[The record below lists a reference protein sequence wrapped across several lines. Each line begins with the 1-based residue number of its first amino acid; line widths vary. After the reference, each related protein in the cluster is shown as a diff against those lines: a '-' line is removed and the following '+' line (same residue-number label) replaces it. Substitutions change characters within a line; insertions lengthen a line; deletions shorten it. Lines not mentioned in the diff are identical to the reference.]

1 MIVKNQKKHRS
12 TETGKVWKEHLKQQL
27 NTKCRHDENILQSIP
42 IMTPGI
48 KALTEELII
57 AKEVVRKAISS
68 DLITLELLKT
78 GGDLI
83 VSTLQ
88 LMFLELLNE
97 EKTPTLF
104 SKILIKPV

>member
-1 MIVKNQKKHRS
+1 
-12 TETGKVWKEHLKQQL
+12 
-27 NTKCRHDENILQSIP
+27 
-42 IMTPGI
+42 MTPSI

-68 DLITLELLKT
+68 DLIRLELLKT